1 MATTKNLAKLVMAV
15 RSFSIFNPA
24 SEMFKRLY
32 AEGVRAFVVTSMM
45 IVALCGNITLT
56 SCSEDLGGLDNTGL
70 MSTNPK
76 PAEKP
81 TVEVSVDTVR
91 QQATVIFTYE
101 GKTQSFLVK
110 ADLKA
115 AQEHVIEAENLPISS
130 FTASATDTVGTS
142 YSKTYTYPYGNGE
155 DLVFKN
161 TLKTSSDKLS
171 VELATN
177 VVVGVKFSSMSHS
190 SVKMDDNKK
199 LSKPRSEGYEAS
211 YLTNYS
217 GEASWATFGAQN
229 DKSFNIP
236 VIADNYRNIAAGRGE
251 GDPNIEKH
259 IVENPDPENNKIDYT
274 IWLTNRGEAYGD
286 TVKTTKKYGLNVLKS
301 DLGSYDVLDAEGYA
315 VTTTATGN
323 WGEWTSVSD
332 ADSHVKRF
340 RQTRPLVG
348 QLWNKDGDDAKIA
361 TSYEQFREKL
371 IVTIDTVKIS
381 IKEDSFE
388 VTADKASAEKQAS
401 SDKSGFDLYKL
412 TDKLSTTY
420 TFSNGST
427 DELKGE
433 ETAKLYVK
441 AGESPINGAKW
452 SDVGYQHT
460 TSALKL
466 TATAKATREDGSKG
480 KSETSNPSLPE
491 SWKCTSSW
499 KVNASSSE
507 TAKTGTG
514 EIKRVSEDVF
524 VKDTTIVD
532 GNFKWTAKKFR
543 VNAVQ
548 DVTAD
553 VGAIVQNKWEGYY
566 WKDVKVTYMEKYSYD
581 GDALNISAPSLAS
594 GTPTIGT
601 GEKGLAETEYPYA
614 VDGKLVFSDITRKDT
629 AKGTIIVKNSTPSE
643 KTLVN
648 FDTEIDTNWGV
659 LYSKVKLVCTKNW
672 SDNTTTKTTA
682 NFEYNSMSA
691 ELTEVTSTEEKAEE
705 TVQEVSEYIVSSS
718 EKSSDDKMWKFNEQI
733 VDYKIPVYRPSL
745 GNSNYKLRI
754 SRSRDIV
761 YTDPEDSSIKVTI
774 ANPTTTAT
782 KNMGNFAKISEEIK
796 ANNDTMQ
803 TWQRNV
809 TFTLTT
815 DKDTQSFG
823 TKGTIYVNKAYQKP
837 AKKLTGIEVVNKT
850 NSNNGLYHAVGADLY
865 KVYDDGSKELVTTLS
880 KGWDGSS
887 RAVGVTTTE
896 NAVSESLGGVNR
908 TLYSSNVKQDGKFSY
923 NENTYLCTVAG
934 NRNSGSYD
942 YQWFITTAEDV
953 KYADNIEGYDVN
965 VSWDN
970 FSQSATSSANDF
982 SMTSETPVSG
992 GKNQIWSRSHN
1003 LNYVI
1008 NGQTINIANTGV
1020 INTFVKDAEPEV
1032 TPEINANIT
1041 SILNTV
1047 CFTPARDGETGHTI
1061 LLKLDNGNVI
1071 PVGSY
1076 GNTVV
1081 WGNEV
1086 ADHGYNGAGF
1096 IANASKV
1103 MAGELVPCVIEYENG
1118 NEVILY
1124 KTWYEGQWAPIDR
1137 FELIKAQGAGWN
1149 NSGNVWEDKTGSFN
1163 FSTEQLNGAVKVTIG
1178 NESHT
1183 FKGISSARTRGG
1195 SRRW

>member
-32 AEGVRAFVVTSMM
+32 AEGVRAFVITSMV
-45 IVALCGNITLT
+45 IVALC
-56 SCSEDLGGLDNTGL
+56 SCSEDLGGLDNTGV
-70 MSTNPK
+70 MSTK
-76 PAEKP
+76 PVEPELP
-81 TVEVSVDTVR
+81 TVKVTVDSIR
-91 QQATVIFTYE
+91 QEAIVDFTYN
-101 GKTQSFLVK
+101 GKVQSFTVK
-110 ADLKA
+110 AQLTPEK
-115 AQEHVIEAENLPISS
+115 EHIIEAENLPISS
-130 FTASATDTVGTS
+130 FKASSTDTVGTS
-142 YSKTYTYPYGNGE
+142 YSRIYTYPYGNND
-155 DLVFKN
+155 DLVYRN
-161 TLKTSSDKLS
+161 VLKTSADKLS
-171 VELATN
+171 VELAAGVT
-177 VVVGVKFSSMSHS
+177 VGVKFGSMSHNP
-190 SVKMDDNKK
+190 VKESDNKK
-199 LSKPRSEGYEAS
+199 LSKPRSDEYEAS
-211 YLTNYS
+211 YQTAYS
-217 GEASWATFGAQN
+217 GSASWSTFGAKEN
-229 DKSFNIP
+229 KSFGIP
-236 VIADNYRNIAAGRGE
+236 AIATNYRNIMDGKGE
-251 GDPNIEKH
+251 ADIQEHIERKL
-259 IVENPDPENNKIDYT
+259 DPENDLENVT
-274 IWLTNRGEAYGD
+274 VWLTDNGEAYGD
-286 TVKTTKKYGLNVLKS
+286 TVRLKLHYGLTVEKPN
-301 DLGSYDVLDAEGYA
+301 LGEYTVTSADDYQM
-315 VTTTATGN
+315 TTTATGN
-323 WGEWTSVSD
+323 WGEWKSTSDSRVKRQEMPANGIMWDKD
-332 ADSHVKRF
+332 ADNP
-340 RQTRPLVG
+340 Q
-348 QLWNKDGDDAKIA
+348 IA
-361 TSYEQFREKL
+361 TSWTLFREKANVN
-371 IVTIDTVKIS
+371 IEGHEISVPAMDYVVDTDVATVTKQS
-381 IKEDSFE
+381 ES
-388 VTADKASAEKQAS
+388 DKAGY
-401 SDKSGFDLYKL
+401 DMYKAD
-412 TDKLSTTY
+412 DKLVAKY
-420 TFSNGST
+420 GNAKVGY
-427 DELKGE
+427 DELSGNE
-433 ETAKLYVK
+433 IAKLYVK
-441 AGESPINGAKW
+441 QSEAKIKDVQW
-452 SDVGYQHT
+452 SEVGYEHT
-460 TSALKL
+460 TNALNLKASAK
-466 TATAKATREDGSKG
+466 TVKDDGSKG
-480 KSETSNPSLPE
+480 KTETSTPSLPE

-553 VGAIVQNKWEGYY
+553 VGAIVQNKWEGFY
-566 WKDVKVTYMEKYSYD
+566 WKDVKVTYMEKYAYD
-581 GDALNISAPSLAS
+581 GDALNISAPSLSS
-594 GTPTIGT
+594 GTPNIGE
-601 GEKGLAETEYPYA
+601 GSKGLTETEYPYA
-614 VDGKLVFSDITRKDT
+614 VDGKLIFSDITRKDT
-629 AKGTIIVKNSTPSE
+629 AKGVIIVKNSTPSE

-682 NFEYNSMSA
+682 NFEYNSMTA

-774 ANPTTTAT
+774 ANPTTTSAKT
-782 KNMGNFAKISEEIK
+782 MGTFAKISEEIK

-803 TWQRNV
+803 TWRRDV

-823 TKGTIYVNKAYQKP
+823 TKGTIYVNRGYVAP
-837 AKKLTGIEVVNKT
+837 EKKLTGIEVVNKT

-896 NAVSESLGGVNR
+896 NAVNESLGGVNR
-908 TLYSSNVKQDGKFSY
+908 TLYSSNAKQDGKFSY

-942 YQWFITTAEDV
+942 YQWFITTAEDI

-970 FSQSATSSANDF
+970 FSQSATSSANSF
-982 SMTSETPVSG
+982 TMTSETPVSG
-992 GKNQIWSRSHN
+992 GKNQIWSRAHN
-1003 LNYVI
+1003 LLYTI
-1008 NGQTINIANTGV
+1008 NGQQVTIANTGV
-1020 INTFVKDAEPEV
+1020 INTFVKDEEPEV

-1047 CFTPARDGETGHTI
+1047 CRTSDHNGTAHTL
-1061 LLKLDNGNVI
+1061 LLKLDNGNCIV
-1071 PVGSY
+1071 VGKD
-1076 GNTVV
+1076 GGKATV

-1086 ADHGYNGAGF
+1086 ADHGYNGGVFVYQGSAQ
-1096 IANASKV
+1096 
-1103 MAGELVPCVIEYENG
+1103 MAGQLLPAKIEYEND
-1118 NEVILY
+1118 EVLLY
-1124 KTWYEGQWAPIDR
+1124 STYFNGSWAPVDR
-1137 FELIKAQGAGWN
+1137 FEFLAAQGSGWN
-1149 NSGNVWEDKTGSFN
+1149 ASGNVWEDKTGEFSY
-1163 FSTEQLNGAVKVTIG
+1163 STEQLNGAVKVTIG

-1183 FKGISSARTRGG
+1183 FKGIK
-1195 SRRW
+1195 